1 MGNNVKIFRPAP
13 RDLWQKVIFPQ
24 SGALLS
30 HTPLWL
36 DTICAVDGWA
46 DASRL
51 YMWPSGQ
58 YLVLPMVG
66 KRLGGLATIED
77 SFPPGWGFG
86 GVIGLA
92 KITAEELAI
101 VFADLASSR
110 SSLRL
115 HICPNCL
122 QGDAWSQVIQPSS
135 WRTVIR
141 QRNAHVID
149 LEGGPNA
156 VWKRFSQ
163 SAKWSIRK
171 AEKQS
176 LEVECDTTGQLLGV
190 VEELWLLST
199 QRWAAQSGKPVWL
212 TRKRARRYNPES
224 RWPQIAK
231 RTDGGVAIWLARSRG
246 EPAAAVVIL
255 CGPND
260 HYTRGAMRKE
270 LAGPTRAN
278 ALLQWLAIQD
288 ACKRGARWYQMGQS
302 GFGDDPVGVFKESF
316 GARAYAFPEF
326 HLERLPITYLTDV
339 ARGSAKHLITMVRGA
354 MPPLRGLMHRY

>member
-1 MGNNVKIFRPAP
+1 VRLDIEGFMENKVEILSPAP
-13 RDLWQKVIFPQ
+13 RDLWQKIISPQ

-36 DTICAVDGWA
+36 DTICAVDGWV

-51 YMWPSGQ
+51 YMWRSGQ

-66 KRLGGLATIED
+66 KRLGGFTTIED

-86 GVIGLA
+86 GVIGSA
-92 KITAEELAI
+92 KLTADELAVVI
-101 VFADLASSR
+101 ADLASSR

-122 QGDAWSQVIQPSS
+122 QGDAWSHVIPPSS
-135 WRTVIR
+135 WRTLTR
-141 QRNAHVID
+141 QRNAHAID

-163 SAKWSIRK
+163 SARRNIRK
-171 AEKQS
+171 AEKQG
-176 LEVECDTTGQLLGV
+176 LEVEFDTTGRLLGV

-199 QRWAAQSGKPVWL
+199 ERWATQNGMPVWL
-212 TRKRARRYNPES
+212 TRKRARRFKN

-246 EPAAAVVIL
+246 EPAAAIVIL
-255 CGPND
+255 RGPND
-260 HYTRGAMRKE
+260 HYTRGVMRKE
-270 LAGPTRAN
+270 LASPTRAN
-278 ALLQWLAIQD
+278 VLLHWLAIQD
-288 ACKRGARWYQMGQS
+288 ACQRDARWYQMGQS
-302 GFGDDPVGVFKESF
+302 NFGGDPVGVFKESF

-326 HLERLPITYLTDV
+326 HLERLPITYLTGI
-339 ARGSAKHLITMVRGA
+339 ARASVRRILTLGSRN
-354 MPPLRGLMHRY
+354 

>member
-1 MGNNVKIFRPAP
+1 MDTNVEILSPAP
-13 RDLWQKVIFPQ
+13 RDLWQKAISAQ

-30 HTPLWL
+30 HTPQWL
-36 DTICAVDGWA
+36 DTICAVDGWT

-58 YLVLPMVG
+58 YLVLPMVA
-66 KRLGGLATIED
+66 KRVGRGLATIED

-86 GVIGLA
+86 GVISSRN
-92 KITAEELAI
+92 ITPDELA
-101 VFADLASSR
+101 VVLADLSSSR
-110 SSLRL
+110 NSFRV

-122 QGDAWSQVIQPSS
+122 QGHLWSQVIPPSS
-135 WRTVIR
+135 WRAVSR
-141 QRNAHVID
+141 LRNAHVID

-171 AEKQS
+171 AEKQN
-176 LEVECDTTGQLLGV
+176 LDVECDTTGRLLGI
-190 VEELWLLST
+190 VEELWSLST
-199 QRWAAQSGKPVWL
+199 QRWAAQSDQPVWL
-212 TRKRARRYNPES
+212 TRMRARRSNPRS

-231 RTDGGVAIWLARSRG
+231 RTRGGVAIWLVRSRG

-255 CGPND
+255 RGPND
-260 HYTRGAMRKE
+260 HYTRGVMRKE

-288 ACKRGARWYQMGQS
+288 ACQRGARWYQMGQS
-302 GFGDDPVGVFKESF
+302 GFGSDPVGVFKESF
-316 GARAYAFPEF
+316 GARAHTFPEF
-326 HLERLPITYLTDV
+326 HLERLPITFVTGV
-339 ARGSAKHLITMVRGA
+339 ARASASHLLSMVRGA
-354 MPPLRGLMHRY
+354 IQPFAT